1 VTTAAHRGPQK
12 ALVVV
17 TLLLAILLFAVA
29 ATPARAIR
37 SPRLAWTV
45 GSHAAAIN
53 FAALLLLGLAAIEYV
68 VVRLAL

>member
-1 VTTAAHRGPQK
+1 MTTAAHGGPQK
-12 ALVVV
+12 TLVVV

-29 ATPARAIR
+29 ATPARVVR
-37 SPRLAWTV
+37 SPRLAWAV
-45 GSHAAAIN
+45 ASHAATIN